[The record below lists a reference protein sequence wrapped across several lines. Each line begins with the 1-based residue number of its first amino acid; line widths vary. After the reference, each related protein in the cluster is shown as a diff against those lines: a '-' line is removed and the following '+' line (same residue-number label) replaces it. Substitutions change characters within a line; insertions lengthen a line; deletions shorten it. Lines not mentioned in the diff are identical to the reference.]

1 MKNLL
6 FLNAGVPLTLSPL
19 SWIARGRNGGSRRN
33 IPLPL
38 GVHALILKISETFGA
53 QDIQPAE
60 LEKEEMTFEQSRNAY
75 SMLNI
80 SLIKTSH
87 QSY

>member
-1 MKNLL
+1 M
-6 FLNAGVPLTLSPL
+6 GVQ
-19 SWIARGRNGGSRRN
+19 
-33 IPLPL
+33 
-38 GVHALILKISETFGA
+38 ALILKISETFGA